1 MKATF
6 LVPFAFAFLAATSA
20 YAQDGG
26 LDVLRVRDNI
36 FMVVGGGGNST
47 IQTGEQ
53 GVLVVDSKT
62 EGAATDLLA
71 AIRRISAKPIG
82 SVSTTHSHPALEG
95 TAAEAAVVKNGPN
108 GAIRAIIDTGP
119 SPDQTGGNATIS
131 MAGSTVTGGNV
142 TFDIS
147 DASQGAEIFAHENTL
162 LRLSAP
168 TGGKP
173 AIPQAG
179 WPTNTFH
186 GREKAIF
193 FNGEAV
199 RLYHEPA
206 AATDGDLIVFFRRS
220 DVIATG
226 DFYTPTRYP
235 MIDVAAGGTV
245 NGVIA
250 ALNHI
255 IELSTPA
262 FGQEGGTLI
271 VPGHGHL
278 SNYGDVVNYRDA
290 VTIIRDRVLAMI
302 KAGKSLKEIKAAKPS
317 FDFDPEY
324 GATDGPWTTDMFLD
338 AVYATLTPK
347 KKS

>member
-1 MKATF
+1 MKARF
-6 LVPFAFAFLAATSA
+6 FIALAALLVAAPA
-20 YAQDGG
+20 YGQG

-36 FMVVGGGGNST
+36 FMVVGGGGNAT

-53 GVLVVDSKT
+53 GVLVVNTKT
-62 EGAATDLLA
+62 EAAAKDLLDV
-71 AIRRISAKPIG
+71 IHRVTAKPIG
-82 SVSTTHSHPALEG
+82 HVSTTHSHPALEG
-95 TAAEAAVVKNGPN
+95 TAKEAAVVRNGPN
-108 GAIRAIIDTGP
+108 GAIRVIIDTDP
-119 SPDQTGGNATIS
+119 SPDQTGGNAVIS

-147 DASQGAEIFAHENTL
+147 DATQGAEIISHENAL
-162 LRLSAP
+162 MKLSGA
-168 TGGKP
+168 TGGK
-173 AIPQAG
+173 ATLPQAG
-179 WPTNTFH
+179 WPTSTFH

-199 RLYHEPA
+199 RMYHEPLA
-206 AATDGDLIVFFRRS
+206 ETNGDLIVFFRRS

-235 MIDVAAGGTV
+235 VIDVAAGGTV

-255 IELSTPA
+255 IELSTPS

-290 VTIIRDRVLAMI
+290 VTIIRDRVLEMI
-302 KAGKSLKEIKAAKPS
+302 KQGKSLAQVKAARPS

-324 GATDGPWTTDMFLD
+324 GATDGPWTTDMFIE
-338 AVYATLTPK
+338 AVYSTLK
-347 KKS
+347 AKKS

>member
-1 MKATF
+1 MKTKF
-6 LVPFAFAFLAATSA
+6 LLPLACAALFATSA
-20 YAQDGG
+20 SAEDA
-26 LDVLRVRDNI
+26 LNVLRVRDDI
-36 FMVVGGGGNST
+36 FMVIGGGGNST
-47 IQTGEQ
+47 VQTGEQ
-53 GVLVVDSKT
+53 GVLVVNTKAPGSGD
-62 EGAATDLLA
+62 ALLA
-71 AIRRISAKPIG
+71 TIHRLTEAPVGA
-82 SVSTTHSHPALEG
+82 VATTHSHPALEG
-95 TAAEAAVVKNGPN
+95 AAREAAVVRNGPN
-108 GAIRAIIDTGP
+108 GAIRVIIDTDP
-119 SPDQTGGNATIS
+119 SPDQTGGNAIIA

-142 TFDIS
+142 TFDIN
-147 DASQGAEIFAHENTL
+147 DAAQGAEIFAHENTL
-162 LRLSAP
+162 LKLSAP
-168 TGGKP
+168 TGDK
-173 AIPQAG
+173 ATLPQSG

-206 AATDGDLIVFFRRS
+206 AETDGDLIVFFRRS

-235 MIDVAAGGTV
+235 VIDVKAGGTV

-255 IELSTPA
+255 IELSTPS

-271 VPGHGHL
+271 VPGRGHL

-290 VTIIRDRVLAMI
+290 VTIIRDRVQAMI
-302 KAGKSLKEIKAAKPS
+302 KQGKSLKQVMAAKPS

-324 GATDGPWTTDMFLD
+324 GASDGPWTTDMFVE
-338 AVYATLTPK
+338 AVYNTLTLK

>member
-1 MKATF
+1 MKARYF
-6 LVPFAFAFLAATSA
+6 VPLAALLA
-20 YAQDGG
+20 AAPAQAQG

-53 GVLVVDSKT
+53 GVLVVNTKT
-62 EGAATDLLA
+62 EEAAQDLLGV
-71 AIRRISAKPIG
+71 IHRITEKPLG
-82 SVSTTHSHPALEG
+82 HVATTHSHPALEG
-95 TAAEAAVVKNGPN
+95 TAKEAAVVRNGPN
-108 GAIRAIIDTGP
+108 GAIRVIVDTDP
-119 SPDQTGGNATIS
+119 RPDQTGGNAVIS

-142 TFDIS
+142 TFDIT
-147 DASQGAEIFAHENTL
+147 DATKGAEIFAHENAL
-162 LRLSAP
+162 LKLSGA
-168 TGGKP
+168 TGGKAP
-173 AIPQAG
+173 LPQAG
-179 WPTNTFH
+179 WPTSTFH

-199 RLYHEPA
+199 RMYHEPA
-206 AATDGDLIVFFRRS
+206 AETDGDLIVFFRRS

-255 IELSTPA
+255 IALSTPA

-290 VTIIRDRVLAMI
+290 VTIIRDRVQAMI
-302 KAGKSLKEIKAAKPS
+302 KDGKSLKQVKAAKPS

-324 GATDGPWTTDMFLD
+324 GATDGPWTTEMFIE
-338 AVYATLTPK
+338 AVYSTLK
-347 KKS
+347 AKKS